1 MMGPML
7 MWVYDGSVSQIYFG
21 MACAVFS
28 GRFYCRLQPYRT
40 RYQNW
45 LAELSMWQLAFM
57 FLCSLMIKVN

>member
-1 MMGPML
+1 
-7 MWVYDGSVSQIYFG
+7 

-57 FLCSLMIKVN
+57 FLCSLMIKVKFYR